1 MTRNFFKLL
10 LFAVTIILFVSAL
23 SVSTAAEERTVT
35 ASGTAG
41 DNVTWTFYGD
51 GELVIEV
58 TGAMNDFSK
67 DSVPPWYDKRKDLLV
82 VTVGDGI
89 TGIGAYEFADC
100 ISIKQASLP
109 KTVTAIC
116 IGAVVG
122 AVIAAVICVKK
133 AKKKQ

>member
-1 MTRNFFKLL
+1 MTRDFFKLL

-51 GELVIEV
+51 GELVIEG

-89 TGIGAYEFADC
+89 TGIGAYAFADC
-100 ISIKQASLP
+100 ISIK
-109 KTVTAIC
+109 
-116 IGAVVG
+116 
-122 AVIAAVICVKK
+122 
-133 AKKKQ
+133 